1 MNSRSFE
8 YMTYD
13 HFGFRVQYNKL
24 FKNEYLPWRVRCSQ
38 LLFVTAMLYGYS
50 FVRSQDFVETENK
63 PMGARRYYSSARAY
77 VNPIQAGLNA
87 SSARSH
93 VAKQEFT
100 L

>member
-1 MNSRSFE
+1 MG
-8 YMTYD
+8 YD

-38 LLFVTAMLYGYS
+38 ILFVSAMLYGLTL
-50 FVRSQDFVETENK
+50 VRSSDFTNTDASTL
-63 PMGARRYYSSARAY
+63 GDRRYYSTARAY

-87 SSARSH
+87 SSARSQ
-93 VAKQEFT
+93 VSRQEFT